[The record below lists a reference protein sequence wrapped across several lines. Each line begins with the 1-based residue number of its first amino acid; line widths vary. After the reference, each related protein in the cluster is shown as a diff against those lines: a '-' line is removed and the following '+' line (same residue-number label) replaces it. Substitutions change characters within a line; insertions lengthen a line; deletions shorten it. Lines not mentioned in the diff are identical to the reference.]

1 MSVYSL
7 LTACTRVAN
16 SVSLY
21 SLLLLSSSSIGL
33 PLGLTLV
40 FLRAGL
46 LAKTQ
51 HCYSLYLHAG
61 WLLSF
66 PIFPMCVGFAVFV

>member
-7 LTACTRVAN
+7 LTACTRVVN

-21 SLLLLSSSSIGL
+21 SLLLSSSSIGL

-66 PIFPMCVGFAVFV
+66 PVFPMWVGFAVFV

>member
-7 LTACTRVAN
+7 LSACTRVVN

-40 FLRAGL
+40 FLHAGL

-61 WLLSF
+61 
-66 PIFPMCVGFAVFV
+66 